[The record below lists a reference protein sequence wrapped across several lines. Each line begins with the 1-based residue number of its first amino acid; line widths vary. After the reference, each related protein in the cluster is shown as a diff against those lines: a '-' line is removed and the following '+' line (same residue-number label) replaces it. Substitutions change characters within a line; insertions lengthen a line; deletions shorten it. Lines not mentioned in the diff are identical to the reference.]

1 MQSSASKR
9 RHRQSRAAVTSSVSP
24 LCDMRVCTLESQSC
38 NDIMM
43 EKDRARGDF
52 RIFANISCRGDLTS
66 VIYVLYADDF
76 LELDANQDCKSLCKC

>member
-1 MQSSASKR
+1 
-9 RHRQSRAAVTSSVSP
+9 
-24 LCDMRVCTLESQSC
+24 
-38 NDIMM
+38 MM